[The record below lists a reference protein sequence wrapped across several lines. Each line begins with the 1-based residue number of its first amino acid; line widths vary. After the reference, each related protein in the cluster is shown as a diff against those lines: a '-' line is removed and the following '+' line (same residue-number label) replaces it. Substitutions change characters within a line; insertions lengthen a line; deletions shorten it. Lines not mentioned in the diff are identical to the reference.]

1 VQVQELVLVQEQQE
15 FLVSLQVELLLVEA
29 VAAQGFLPWLPA
41 ENIHIH
47 SGKLQIQR
55 PSI

>member
-1 VQVQELVLVQEQQE
+1 VLEQELVQEQQE
-15 FLVSLQVELLLVEA
+15 LLFSLQVELLLVEA
-29 VAAQGFLPWLPA
+29 AAVQGFLPWLPA